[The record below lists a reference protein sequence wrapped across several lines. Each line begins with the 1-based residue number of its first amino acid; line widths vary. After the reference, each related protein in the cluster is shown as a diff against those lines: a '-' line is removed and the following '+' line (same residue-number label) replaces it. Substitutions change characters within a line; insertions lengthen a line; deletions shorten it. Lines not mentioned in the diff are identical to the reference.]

1 MNLAFDD
8 AILFHRATGVRY
20 SFRGTSQ
27 KAQTH
32 SAAPQ
37 TGPFT
42 KGMAAMTHH
51 INADDNLHISRSSR
65 PGTWHA

>member
-27 KAQTH
+27 KSSDTF
-32 SAAPQ
+32 SAPSNR
-37 TGPFT
+37 TIH
-42 KGMAAMTHH
+42 KGDGGNDPPHKC
-51 INADDNLHISRSSR
+51 
-65 PGTWHA
+65 G